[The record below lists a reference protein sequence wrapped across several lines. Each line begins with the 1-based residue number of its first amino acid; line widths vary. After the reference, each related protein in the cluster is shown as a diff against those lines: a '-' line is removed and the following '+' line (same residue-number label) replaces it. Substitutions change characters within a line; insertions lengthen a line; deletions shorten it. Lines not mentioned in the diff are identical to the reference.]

1 MRTTT
6 VLVVRLTLSASL
18 AACGCQRA
26 PSTIA
31 TVSSVTPSASASSAC
46 GDAAPM
52 DSYQPATAWSGRAA
66 NVPDPP
72 TLPTSALRVGSA
84 YTVYGALRALH
95 GIDANIDLQ
104 HDIEIVGFIVDTNLA
119 RAPKCALHHTG
130 VADPA
135 GCNSEIPTFTIA
147 DEPLAADT
155 APRIRVMGW
164 ASNFPNVYEAY
175 LKDRAHNGSAR
186 LDEVW
191 AREIPVPLPAV
202 GAKVKVTGRYGALFA
217 LSSAGITS
225 DPRNGI
231 MTAKR
236 TEYLAPA
243 TTLASFPQL
252 TKR

>member
-6 VLVVRLTLSASL
+6 VLVVL
-18 AACGCQRA
+18 AACGGDRA
-26 PSTIA
+26 PSNVA
-31 TVSSVTPSASASSAC
+31 TVASVTPSASASSVC
-46 GDAAPM
+46 GDTAPM
-52 DSYQPATAWSGRAA
+52 DSYQPAAAWSGRVA
-66 NVPDPP
+66 NISDPP
-72 TLPTSALRVGSA
+72 TLPTSALRSGSS

-95 GIDANIDLQ
+95 GIEANVELE

-119 RAPKCALHHTG
+119 RAPKCVLHHTG
-130 VADPA
+130 VASPA
-135 GCNSEIPTFTIA
+135 GCVSEIPTFTIA
-147 DEPLAADT
+147 DARLAADT

-175 LKDRAHNGSAR
+175 LKDRAHDATAR
-186 LDEVW
+186 LDEMW

-202 GAKVKVTGRYGALFA
+202 GAKVKITGHYGALFA
-217 LSSAGITS
+217 LSSAGLTA

-231 MTAKR
+231 MTAKHSE
-236 TEYLAPA
+236 TLEPS